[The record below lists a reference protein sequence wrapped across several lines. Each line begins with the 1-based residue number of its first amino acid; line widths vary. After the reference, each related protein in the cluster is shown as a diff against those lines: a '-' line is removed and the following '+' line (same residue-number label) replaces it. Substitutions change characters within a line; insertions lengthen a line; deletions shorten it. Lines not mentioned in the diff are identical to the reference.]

1 MTVRLSAQLRMF
13 ETWQPHRPRISHP
26 VPKRDWPYWPNPR
39 KICLLSSPKS
49 QIRQRFVIQL
59 TINGNPR
66 QFDTPQLSV
75 AELVD
80 KLGLTG
86 KRLAIEC
93 NGEIVPRSKF
103 ADAALHD
110 GDKLEIV
117 GAVGGG

>member
-1 MTVRLSAQLRMF
+1 M
-13 ETWQPHRPRISHP
+13 
-26 VPKRDWPYWPNPR
+26 
-39 KICLLSSPKS
+39 
-49 QIRQRFVIQL
+49 IQL

-66 QFDTPQLSV
+66 QFDMPQLNV

-93 NGEIVPRSKF
+93 NGEIVPRSRF
-103 ADAALHD
+103 AETPLRD